1 MVLWCCGDGQ
11 PSGEDWYVVLT
22 FGDDQKGFKLQFATD
37 EGKEICAKV
46 STTASRRPFW
56 LGCVLVLLPLCSAIL
71 SGLGLVGTVSTRR

>member
-1 MVLWCCGDGQ
+1 MALIPWWCCGHGDGQ

-46 STTASRRPFW
+46 STTA
-56 LGCVLVLLPLCSAIL
+56 C
-71 SGLGLVGTVSTRR
+71 

>member
-1 MVLWCCGDGQ
+1 MALIPCLCCGDGQ

-46 STTASRRPFW
+46 SATADGKSASSTE
-56 LGCVLVLLPLCSAIL
+56 LPGAAAEE
-71 SGLGLVGTVSTRR
+71 

>member
-1 MVLWCCGDGQ
+1 MVRCAGCRAVILGAAVALIQWWCCGDGQ

-46 STTASRRPFW
+46 SATA
-56 LGCVLVLLPLCSAIL
+56 C
-71 SGLGLVGTVSTRR
+71 

>member
-1 MVLWCCGDGQ
+1 MALIPWWCCGHGQ

-46 STTASRRPFW
+46 SATASRRPFW
-56 LGCVLVLLPLCSAIL
+56 AWAALLTALVPCCAGRCGRS
-71 SGLGLVGTVSTRR
+71 RRSWR